1 MQTPVFQPVYI
12 IGDVHGHLKK
22 LVKLLQDAQ
31 LINARHSWKEGR
43 TTLWFIGDLVDRG
56 PDSIAVLDLV
66 LSLQAVATASG
77 RTVASLFGNHE
88 MMLLTAYRFGRRST
102 GLGSNFLTRWKQNGG
117 KREDI
122 AGLTQCHLDWMTKLP
137 AMALVDDCLLMHE
150 DAPFYI
156 TCGHSIDEVNAAFNK
171 LLSQSD
177 ALAWEEIIEDFAR
190 RGVFMH
196 TISGEEFAHRF
207 LSIFGGRKLVHCHTP
222 ISTMLRCSPRKIAS
236 PWIYAGGK
244 CVNVDGGMSLGG
256 SGFGYRL
263 PIPGGSSDS
272 TG

>member
-122 AGLTQCHLDWMTKLP
+122 ASLTLRHLDWMTHLP
-137 AMALVDDCLLMHE
+137 
-150 DAPFYI
+150 
-156 TCGHSIDEVNAAFNK
+156 
-171 LLSQSD
+171 
-177 ALAWEEIIEDFAR
+177 
-190 RGVFMH
+190 
-196 TISGEEFAHRF
+196 
-207 LSIFGGRKLVHCHTP
+207 
-222 ISTMLRCSPRKIAS
+222 
-236 PWIYAGGK
+236 
-244 CVNVDGGMSLGG
+244 
-256 SGFGYRL
+256 
-263 PIPGGSSDS
+263 
-272 TG
+272 